1 MSFSVGD
8 LVYIQ
13 APLDWDDWPQ
23 WTDEMDERI
32 DQDKVHTIRYVS
44 HRAFDDEEVFVEI
57 EGYGYSFSVDWL
69 VLAEEG
75 IPSVDKD
82 SKYYKI
88 IKKIKQLDRKFEQRK
103 ELANGF

>member
-57 EGYGYSFSVDWL
+57 EGYGYSFSVAWIQ
-69 VLAEEG
+69 LAKELRL
-75 IPSVDKD
+75 SVDKE
-82 SKYYKI
+82 SKYYNV
-88 IKKIKQLDRKFEQRK
+88 IKKIKQLDRKFQNRK
-103 ELANGF
+103 ELSNGF